1 MTPRISQLQKYGQ
14 YFLLFFL
21 LFLPFILRTINPIRS
36 PYYLLVLSDV
46 GINVMLSLGLGIIL
60 GYAGLLNLG
69 YVAFYGIGA
78 YTLAILN
85 FNHHLGFW
93 TLLPICALVTGIFG
107 LILGA
112 PVLRVRGD
120 YLAIITLG
128 FGEITRIVLNNWDDL
143 THGPKGISVNTQPF
157 PDFLGMDKLL
167 LYYYLILCF
176 IICTVL
182 IISRLDNSRIG
193 RAWIAIREDEIAAES
208 MGVNVARL
216 KLLAFAIGAVFAG
229 ITGAY
234 FASRDGFVS
243 PDSFGFMESVIIV
256 TMVVLGGMGSI
267 PGTILGAVLLTLLVA
282 LLRDY
287 PMYRMLLFGALM
299 VIIMIFRPQGLIG
312 NPLRYWEF
320 HPDTDRTR
328 KQEDESLTD
337 TQRK

>member
-1 MTPRISQLQKYGQ
+1 MTLRTSQLQKYSQ
-14 YFLLFFL
+14 YFLLLVL
-21 LFLPFILRTINPIRS
+21 LFLPFILRTINPIKS

-69 YVAFYGIGA
+69 YIAFYGIGA

-85 FNHHLGFW
+85 VNYHLGFW
-93 TLLPICALVTGIFG
+93 TLLPVCALVTGIFG
-107 LILGA
+107 LLLGA

-143 THGPKGISVNTQPF
+143 THGPKGISITAPPSIGNF
-157 PDFLGMDKLL
+157 AIERGN
-167 LYYYLILCF
+167 LYYYLILFF

-182 IISRLDNSRIG
+182 IISRLDKSRIG
-193 RAWIAIREDEIAAES
+193 RAWIAIREDEIAAEA
-208 MGVNVARL
+208 MGINVARL

-243 PDSFGFMESVIIV
+243 PDSFDFMGSVIIV

-312 NPLRYWEF
+312 NPLRYWEL
-320 HPDTDRTR
+320 HPETDLQR
-328 KQEDESLTD
+328 QHGDQSLSD